1 VPHPC
6 APASALCIH
15 ADPAYAA
22 DKSSKC
28 SMLTRRV
35 QANASAGDMAKR
47 LKSAEG
53 SSSEMQR
60 RIDELTV
67 QLTSAGGDNQ
77 RLQAELARLRTTV
90 QELQDKN
97 DALARENKQL
107 SGPSARPFLSLA
119 QHNDCYLFL
128 FLFQ

>member
-1 VPHPC
+1 
-6 APASALCIH
+6 
-15 ADPAYAA
+15 
-22 DKSSKC
+22 
-28 SMLTRRV
+28 M

-60 RIDELTV
+60 RIDELSV
-67 QLTSAGGDNQ
+67 QLTSAGSDNQ
-77 RLQAELARLRTTV
+77 RLQAELARLRSTV

-107 SGPSARPFLSLA
+107 SGPFLSLA
-119 QHNDCYLFL
+119 Q
-128 FLFQ
+128 

>member
-1 VPHPC
+1 
-6 APASALCIH
+6 
-15 ADPAYAA
+15 
-22 DKSSKC
+22 
-28 SMLTRRV
+28 
-35 QANASAGDMAKR
+35 MAKR

-67 QLTSAGGDNQ
+67 QFNSASGDNQ
-77 RLQAELARLRTTV
+77 RLQAEMARMRTAM

-107 SGPSARPFLSLA
+107 SGTLRLVRQKSLFMHSPVICPGGYSWLCVSVCA
-119 QHNDCYLFL
+119 SVRDNYISGMRGRI
-128 FLFQ
+128 